1 MVDARGVRGLLV
13 CGVLLVGACSSN
25 LQRAEEAS
33 VEGDT
38 SEAEQRYRETIAAG
52 GEDAPEAEQ
61 KLAELLIDKG
71 KAVGK
76 QDPKAAEG
84 IYREVLELQPESSKG
99 RLGLARSLLKQD
111 RQDEAMAML
120 DERRGCT
127 GCGRLLAILLLERG
141 EQRVAEQKYDEARA
155 DFEQSLEL
163 LPDPLAA
170 LGIVRTY
177 AATNATSLAVEAME
191 RALPLIKEQ
200 STEAQR
206 VFAELRRKL
215 VLAAAQVGD
224 IKTVDRYMAM
234 SPPGAGGD
242 EWFALQLD
250 VARER
255 FRRADRDF
263 AIDRLSEL
271 LKLNGQD
278 MAPSRRKEIEAFLVE
293 MYSARAGQYLREGS
307 VAKAENDLTY
317 ALRIDANN
325 WTIKLQRVLAVV
337 SLGKLDHSFRMLKKI
352 PKGTS
357 GRMEVLAILW
367 SLRVNEK
374 LAEGKIEEARVA
386 LLKAQKA
393 YGDMPE
399 VHVAAAQLLAVSPL
413 EGLPKNAEREMK
425 KRGLMRYPKGYLN
438 RYGEALSEID
448 WARTQSEALG
458 PRYPFRGPST
468 DDRMD
473 SLERQIRSFY
483 PFEVEFQAEGTA
495 VLVLRSRSG
504 ARSVVVEGPG
514 GFRQEVRIEDGSG
527 AKVTI
532 PQPGLTRIKVGK
544 KTSALITEPYTQVA
558 ADL

>member
-1 MVDARGVRGLLV
+1 M
-13 CGVLLVGACSSN
+13 
-25 LQRAEEAS
+25 
-33 VEGDT
+33 EGDT
-38 SEAEQRYRETIAAG
+38 SEAEQMYRDAIAEG
-52 GEDAPEAEQ
+52 GEDAPAAKK
-61 KLAELLIDKG
+61 KLVELLIDRG
-71 KAVGK
+71 KQVGK
-76 QDPKAAEG
+76 SDPKQAEG
-84 IYREVLELQPESSKG
+84 IYREVLELEPESNKG

-111 RQDEAMAML
+111 RQEEAMSML

-141 EQRVAEQKYDEARA
+141 EQRLAEQKYDEARA

-177 AATNATSLAVEAME
+177 AASNAAALAVESME
-191 RALPLIKEQ
+191 RALPLIKDQ

-224 IKTVDRYMAM
+224 IKTVDRYLAM

-263 AIDRLSEL
+263 AIDRLSEM

-293 MYSARAGQYLREGS
+293 MYSARAGQYLREGA

-317 ALRIDANN
+317 ALRIDENN

-352 PKGTS
+352 PQGTS

-374 LAEGKIEEARVA
+374 LAAGQMEDARVA

-399 VHVAAAQLLAVSPL
+399 VHVAAAQLLAVSPV

-425 KRGLMRYPKGYLN
+425 KRGLMRYPAGHLN
-438 RYGEALSEID
+438 RYGEALSELD

-483 PFEVEFQAEGTA
+483 SFDVKFQAEGTT
-495 VLVLRSRSG
+495 VLILRSRSG

-514 GFRQEVRIEDGSG
+514 GFRQEVQIEDGSG

-544 KTSALITEPYTQVA
+544 KTSALITEPYTQVT